1 MTKMQMAAK
10 TILTVLGIHAVVALC
25 GNYPGQYLSAT
36 QELSVLSEA
45 LFFLAFIVPVA
56 FVGYFMVFRNNRLA
70 RKMAGTAE
78 QFVLR
83 DQTDWL
89 VKSLRVG
96 LVFAGLMLLPRS
108 VPVLIRTA
116 KLFFLIRPAVSDII
130 VSKTTPDILR
140 LSYAQW
146 YTTIYE
152 FLKAV
157 LAIYLLCGAPYFLRW
172 QMRHSPRAQS
182 ATKQTEIADAQATNS
197 KG

>member
-1 MTKMQMAAK
+1 MARIQIFARTML
-10 TILTVLGIHAVVALC
+10 TILALYAVVVLV
-25 GNYPGQYLSAT
+25 GYYSYLPRM
-36 QELSVLSEA
+36 QELSLWQELLACFACITLAIGIVYFLSFNHRLYRKIVGADEA
-45 LFFLAFIVPVA
+45 
-56 FVGYFMVFRNNRLA
+56 
-70 RKMAGTAE
+70 AE
-78 QFVLR
+78 PQAQPR
-83 DQTDWL
+83 WL
-89 VKSLRVG
+89 VESLRIG

-130 VSKTTPDILR
+130 VSKTVPDILK

-146 YTTIYE
+146 YRTIYE